1 MNLSI
6 GTSLVSRAYEAFAT
20 EVEELRLDESAAT
33 DHVDSLS
40 ELGEEQQLRMQMAMD
55 RLSKMMSTL
64 SNILAKHSETA
75 EAIVGNMK

>member
-6 GTSLVSRAYEAFAT
+6 GPSVVSRACEVFAS

-33 DHVDSLS
+33 DQVDSLS

-64 SNILAKHSETA
+64 SNVLAKHSETRD
-75 EAIVGNMK
+75 AIIGNLK